1 MAYFPDHR
9 PVRLRPAIILCEVAA
24 LVAALSVIAL
34 SNPGGYLWL
43 VGVILILVH
52 TILFYRLGR
61 MSERGR
67 AQSSP
72 DFFRGLKQGLMGRRD

>member
-1 MAYFPDHR
+1 MAYFPDNR
-9 PVRLRPAIILCEVAA
+9 PVRLRPVIILCEVAV
-24 LVAALSVIAL
+24 LVAALTVIAL
-34 SNPGGYLWL
+34 SNPGGYLLL

-52 TILFYRLGR
+52 TMLFYRLGR
-61 MSERGR
+61 MSERVR